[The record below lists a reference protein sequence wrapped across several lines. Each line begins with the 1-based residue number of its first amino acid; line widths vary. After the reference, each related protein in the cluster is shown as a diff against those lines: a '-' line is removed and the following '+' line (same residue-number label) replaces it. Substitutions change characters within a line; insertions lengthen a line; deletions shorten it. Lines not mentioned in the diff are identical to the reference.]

1 MNATFRPED
10 FKPLRHFCESGLLPY
25 CERQARKLARKG
37 ELPAA
42 LLAGQWCSTEAM
54 IRSWVYKQLNPAARR
69 LVA

>member
-1 MNATFRPED
+1 MSNFDPKEFR
-10 FKPLRHFCESGLLPY
+10 PLRHFCESGLLPY

-42 LLAGQWCSTEAM
+42 LVGGQWMSTEAM
-54 IRSWVYKQLNPAARR
+54 VRSWYYKKLNPAARR